1 MRAKKKTITNYIPQ
15 FVGGEHSSVE
25 FSLHF
30 PFASLSMPE
39 RKNYNFF
46 FFFFFFFLLTHQI
59 HIHMGWQTHVN
70 ETIFFLLSTFS
81 KNEQKKGRREFFSRW
96 FPLRFFSAI
105 SFWFRMWA
113 QKKCESVR
121 EKKMW
126 RMCVRERAYRARGN
140 LASIACEWFTKI
152 YAHWL
157 ILFRILFAF
166 FFSN

>member
-81 KNEQKKGRREFFSRW
+81 KNEQKKREKRIFFTLISPALFFSHLFLVSNVSTKKVRKCAW
-96 FPLRFFSAI
+96 KKNVKNVCKGASLQSQGKFSKY
-105 SFWFRMWA
+105 RMWMIH
-113 QKKCESVR
+113 K
-121 EKKMW
+121 
-126 RMCVRERAYRARGN
+126 N
-140 LASIACEWFTKI
+140 LRT
-152 YAHWL
+152 L
-157 ILFRILFAF
+157 IDIV
-166 FFSN
+166 